1 LPGRVHVVQSRG
13 DLDPVSGR
21 GDVLAVARAV
31 PLWRTAYP
39 NIPLTIEC
47 EPQFARLFAGSF
59 PTVAVSIDKAAE
71 LPGADADSINRLSL
85 SGLLGDCSAWPGPYL
100 KPDPELVARYRAIVP
115 PGAVGLC
122 WAASG
127 GAVDSRSV
135 PLRDLAPVWDR
146 HPCVSLQVGGER
158 HQSEATK
165 VLDLLPAAPDWAET
179 AALVA
184 CCRAVVTVDTAVA
197 HLAAAMGAQTHILLG
212 AFCVYW
218 PARDQARWYPETAS
232 INMRHTAAQP
242 SRWLSGS
249 GWRRGGGVGGW
260 PAVAY
265 RLGVLGAPC
274 GVAR

>member
-1 LPGRVHVVQSRG
+1 ML
-13 DLDPVSGR
+13 GR
-21 GDVLAVARAV
+21 GDVLAVARAL
-31 PLWRTAYP
+31 PLWRAAHP

-47 EPQFARLFAGSF
+47 EPQFARLFASSF
-59 PTVAVSIDKAAE
+59 PTVAVSIDRAAE

-85 SGLLGDCSAWPGPYL
+85 SGLASLLGDCSAWPGPYL

-115 PGAVGLC
+115 AGAIGLC

-127 GAVDSRSV
+127 GRRDPRSV
-135 PLRDLAPVWDR
+135 PLRDLEPVWDR

-158 HQSEATK
+158 RQSDATK
-165 VLDLLPAAPDWAET
+165 VHDLLPAAPDWAET

-212 AFCVYW
+212 AFCMYW

-232 INMRHTAAQP
+232 INMRYTPCSHLAGCLGPA
-242 SRWLSGS
+242 GVE
-249 GWRRGGGVGGW
+249 GWAWVAGLRLPTGW
-260 PAVAY
+260 A
-265 RLGVLGAPC
+265 
-274 GVAR
+274 